1 MAEKRAFLETFNSM
15 SPQMKGALIGGL
27 VGAGGAALFGKRKN
41 ILQNM
46 LMFGGLGAA
55 GGYGLGGYMQ
65 DRIGSTYGKGF
76 QAGRMVSGLNSVAK
90 DPNARQAVTST
101 AAAPLTAAGAATG
114 NPLLTAAGQL
124 TSLAGNRNTPAFL
137 GNAYNNVKNNLVGT
151 FAGQAIAPKVK
162 QYAQQGV
169 NAINKGIGAFNAA
182 YPYKPVQTLATNS
195 QLADHMNEMAKPIQ
209 KQMPSFTNA
218 ANPGMA
224 RQSFAEPGYLQ

>member
-41 ILQNM
+41 MLQNM

-55 GGYGLGGYMQ
+55 GGYGLGGYMK

-124 TSLAGNRNTPAFL
+124 TSLAGNRNTPTFFR
-137 GNAYNNVKNNLVGT
+137 NAYNNAKTNLT
-151 FAGQAIAPKVK
+151 PMLAGMAIAPKVK

-169 NAINKGIGAFNAA
+169 NAINKGIGAFNAS
-182 YPYKPVQTLATNS
+182 YPGNPVQTLATKS
-195 QLADHMNEMAKPIQ
+195 QIDDLAQPIQ
-209 KQMPSFTNA
+209 MPTNA
-218 ANPGMA
+218 RVG
-224 RQSFAEPGYLQ
+224 Q

>member
-55 GGYGLGGYMQ
+55 GGYGLGGYMK

-162 QYAQQGV
+162 QYAGQAT
-169 NAINKGIGAFNAA
+169 NFLNKAVGENRF
-182 YPYKPVQTLATNS
+182 ATNS